1 MKGAEGGRRGQ
12 KGRVAHQGM
21 KGAEGALCL
30 KEKRGTKVVVILSI
44 KVVGLLQHTFFESC
58 WDPAYRN

>member
-1 MKGAEGGRRGQ
+1 
-12 KGRVAHQGM
+12 M